1 MILKGF
7 LTFSV
12 GGFVYTILDKYD
24 GIQDG
29 KWTICQRCEES
40 SMDNKTIIVIAII
53 IISIILNE
61 IFTSLELKWYIQLAP
76 FAIAILGYLFIEMRS
91 RIK

>member
-1 MILKGF
+1 MN
-7 LTFSV
+7 
-12 GGFVYTILDKYD
+12 
-24 GIQDG
+24 
-29 KWTICQRCEES
+29 
-40 SMDNKTIIVIAII
+40 NKTIIVII

-61 IFTSLELKWYIQLAP
+61 IFTALELKWYIQLAP

>member
-1 MILKGF
+1 
-7 LTFSV
+7 
-12 GGFVYTILDKYD
+12 
-24 GIQDG
+24 
-29 KWTICQRCEES
+29 
-40 SMDNKTIIVIAII
+40 MDNKTIIVIAII